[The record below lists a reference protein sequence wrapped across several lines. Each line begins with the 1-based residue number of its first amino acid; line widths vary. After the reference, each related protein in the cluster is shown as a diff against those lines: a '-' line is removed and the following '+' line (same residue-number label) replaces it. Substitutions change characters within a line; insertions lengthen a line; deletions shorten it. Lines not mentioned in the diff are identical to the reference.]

1 MDSQIEL
8 YPHNQT
14 AYDKLCKMLEVS
26 DRACVVQPTG
36 TGKFVIIAKLV
47 QDNPKMR
54 FLLLG
59 TNEYMFADQMA
70 NLADFAPGFTP
81 ENLQFMTYAAAMVAA
96 RNEVAAPKC
105 DVIIADEFHH
115 CGAPE
120 WGKGVQ
126 YVIESNP
133 EAKVIGHT
141 HPLLGQRAQHGR
153 RDVRGQCGEQYG
165 A

>member
-96 RNEVAAPKC
+96 RKLHMRW
-105 DVIIADEFHH
+105 D
-115 CGAPE
+115 
-120 WGKGVQ
+120 
-126 YVIESNP
+126 
-133 EAKVIGHT
+133 
-141 HPLLGQRAQHGR
+141 
-153 RDVRGQCGEQYG
+153 
-165 A
+165 

>member
-14 AYDKLCKMLEVS
+14 AYDKLCEMLEVS

-70 NLADFAPGFTP
+70 NLADSRPDSHRRTC
-81 ENLQFMTYAAAMVAA
+81 NL
-96 RNEVAAPKC
+96 
-105 DVIIADEFHH
+105 
-115 CGAPE
+115 
-120 WGKGVQ
+120 
-126 YVIESNP
+126 
-133 EAKVIGHT
+133 
-141 HPLLGQRAQHGR
+141 
-153 RDVRGQCGEQYG
+153 
-165 A
+165 